1 MILELK
7 NVSLII
13 PNNPININNVDIDK
27 IIMSNKVYFGKKS
40 LKYFIGY
47 KADGEEVKLL
57 HITVPKMSEYIK
69 S

>member
-13 PNNPININNVDIDK
+13 PNNPIDINN
-27 IIMSNKVYFGKKS
+27 
-40 LKYFIGY
+40 GY

-57 HITVPKMSEYIK
+57 HITVPKMSQYIK

>member
-13 PNNPININNVDIDK
+13 PNNPIDINN
-27 IIMSNKVYFGKKS
+27 
-40 LKYFIGY
+40 GY

-69 S
+69 SWLHYIHAIFDKRWLIVKEM